1 MVICLMCRRN
11 SLGARGESN
20 PVLVSG
26 LHWIALG
33 EKYLGFLAW
42 RVIQCWAILTF
53 GPALMSA
60 GKSSAG
66 SACPVRSMRRMLFS
80 SPVSKDERIQRL
92 ATTLYLRQRLV
103 PETMKW
109 YRGEELGRL
118 IARLL
123 TIMTGILH
131 RVKRF
136 AVLRGLP
143 RGSAPILMR

>member
-1 MVICLMCRRN
+1 
-11 SLGARGESN
+11 
-20 PVLVSG
+20 
-26 LHWIALG
+26 
-33 EKYLGFLAW
+33 
-42 RVIQCWAILTF
+42 
-53 GPALMSA
+53 
-60 GKSSAG
+60 
-66 SACPVRSMRRMLFS
+66 MRRMLFS